1 MGLGHDPFGRCV
13 VMLLAEILSDVCD
26 IRQKSFDDVGFQF
39 DGFVNK
45 RPASWGY
52 AVGMERGQP
61 QNAPAAR
68 APQEPQTRRGT
79 QRLGP
84 EAGVGD

>member
-1 MGLGHDPFGRCV
+1 M
-13 VMLLAEILSDVCD
+13 CD
-26 IRQKSFDDVGFQF
+26 IRQKSFDDMGFQF
-39 DGFVNK
+39 DDLVNK

-52 AVGMERGQP
+52 AVGMERGQQ
-61 QNAPAAR
+61 QNALAAR
-68 APQEPQTRRGT
+68 APQEPQARRGR